1 MLVGGHLAADD
12 PIMVVA
18 AAEDDLLVAGVADAL
33 PNGGR
38 LAEIEHRARDRTIFA
53 GRNRARIGRQIAFR
67 GNGHELF
74 HRAVPRAF
82 APLAPTYIVVHVSY
96 CRPFG
101 GFVTFYL

>member
-67 GNGHELF
+67 GNGNARLEE
-74 HRAVPRAF
+74 RRVGEEC
-82 APLAPTYIVVHVSY
+82 VSK
-96 CRPFG
+96 CRSRVWPFIYNKKHKK
-101 GFVTFYL
+101 T